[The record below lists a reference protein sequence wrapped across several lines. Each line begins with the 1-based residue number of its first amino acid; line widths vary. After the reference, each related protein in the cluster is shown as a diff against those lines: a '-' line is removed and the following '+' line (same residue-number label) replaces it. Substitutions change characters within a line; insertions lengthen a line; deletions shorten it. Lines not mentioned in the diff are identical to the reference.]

1 LSESEWPH
9 AAQSELWSAVQ
20 TWRKDA
26 EPWLLAAEPRLPET
40 LRVNPL
46 RPDRAWT
53 EKKLRS
59 LGGEPIPWLPGGG
72 DDGACG
78 SGAGWRM
85 PWQRGRCPDAKAEAL
100 IRALHDTGR
109 ITRQEAVS
117 MIPVT
122 LLSCE
127 PGHRVLDLCA
137 SPGSKATQLCEAVS
151 DSGVVMANESN
162 PGRANLLVSNAQR
175 AGVISMVVTQHDGR
189 HLPRCPNPGF
199 DRVLVDAPCTGNATT
214 RKNPEVWQ
222 KWRASA
228 GRSLHTLQLDLARK
242 AALLLRPG
250 GKMVYSTCSLDPI
263 ENEAVVAELLRS
275 CDFMRLVDSDVESA
289 CPGLVT
295 RPGMVDWPI
304 DAEVTE
310 PNEVTPF
317 SPPVEPEIVA
327 ALPSCVRVWNDE
339 NDSGG
344 FFVALLEHIGD
355 SEVASALTP
364 DSEMATAWQKE
375 PPNGRKHQQVPAASE
390 AVDEVASEWGVE
402 GVTLFHR
409 GQRLAVLSDEIQT
422 WLWAGERMLRKGGKL
437 PGGHWH
443 PFQVIQAGLPA
454 WDMRKGRLQ
463 RPTSKAMHLLG
474 PMLQNHVHE
483 TTPKLLSGM
492 LLKGG
497 PLIEEAIEEIPSL
510 EGERGG
516 GIVLRLEQDDST
528 WWVPAWVGQRLTLM
542 VPDAERV
549 LLGVAL
555 GVELEQ

>member
-1 LSESEWPH
+1 MSGSEWPH
-9 AAQSELWSAVQ
+9 AAESALWTAVQ
-20 TWRKDA
+20 SWREDA

-46 RPDRAWT
+46 RADRAWT
-53 EKKLRS
+53 ERKLRE
-59 LGGEPIPWLPGGG
+59 LGGEPIPWLSN
-72 DDGACG
+72 GAAG

-85 PWQRGRCPDAKAEAL
+85 PWPRGRCESPAAQAL
-100 IRALHDTGR
+100 VRALHDTGR
-109 ITRQEAVS
+109 VTRQESVS
-117 MIPVT
+117 MIPVR
-122 LLSCE
+122 LLGCE

-137 SPGSKATQLCEAVS
+137 APGSKATQLCEAIS
-151 DSGVVMANESN
+151 DVGVVVANESN
-162 PGRANLLVSNAQR
+162 PGRANLLVSNTQR
-175 AGVISMVVTQHDGR
+175 AGVTSMVVTQHDGR

-214 RKNPEVWQ
+214 RKNPEIWQ
-222 KWRASA
+222 RWRASS

-250 GKMVYSTCSLDPI
+250 GRMVYSTCSLDPI

-275 CDFMRLVDSDVESA
+275 CDFLRLVDSEVSKK

-295 RPGMVDWPI
+295 RPGMVAWPA
-304 DAEVTE
+304 DGEVPE
-310 PNEVTPF
+310 PDEVDPF
-317 SPPVEPEIVA
+317 SPPSEPDILA
-327 ALPSCVRVWNDE
+327 ALPACVRVWNDE

-344 FFVALLEHIGD
+344 FFVALFENVGD
-355 SEVASALTP
+355 FEVAKALTP
-364 DSEMATAWQKE
+364 DSEMAAAWLKE
-375 PPNGRKHQQVPAASE
+375 PPKGRRHQQVPAAAE
-390 AVDEVASEWGVE
+390 AVEAVATEWGVE

-409 GQRLAVLSDEIQT
+409 GQRLACLSEEIQN
-422 WLWAGERMLRKGGKL
+422 WFWAGERMLRKGGKL

-443 PFQVIQAGLPA
+443 PFQVIQAGLPS

-463 RPTSKAMHLLG
+463 RPTSKGIHLLG
-474 PMLQNHVHE
+474 PMLRNHVHE
-483 TTPKLLSGM
+483 TTAKLLSEM
-492 LLKGG
+492 LQKGG
-497 PLIEEAIEEIPSL
+497 PLIEEAIAEIPSL

-542 VPDAERV
+542 LPDGERH

-555 GVELEQ
+555 GLELES